1 MSARQ
6 VMLNKLHCDAIGCGA
21 VYDHVATPVAH
32 LRELAAADG
41 WRHRQQPTG
50 SNWMRAV
57 DLCPTCPDDAAI
69 EPVAA
74 RTRARRR
81 R

>member
-6 VMLNKLHCDAIGCGA
+6 VMLNKLHCDAVGCGAA
-21 VYDHVATPVAH
+21 VYDHVATPVSA
-32 LRELAAADG
+32 LRERAAADG

-50 SNWMRAV
+50 SNWLRSI

-69 EPVAA
+69 EPLSGA
-74 RTRARRR
+74 RARRR